1 MARPVRIRSVEP
13 LDGFTVR
20 LGFTDGT
27 EREIDLEPYLHGPV
41 FEPIRQ
47 DPALFRRVE
56 VDPRMGTVVWENGAD
71 IDPDVL
77 YLGLTPA
84 WMEPE
89 QKAAP

>member
-13 LDGFTVR
+13 LQGFTVR

-27 EREIDLEPYLHGPV
+27 EKELDLEPYLHGPV

-47 DPALFRRVE
+47 NPALFRRVE
-56 VDPRMGTVVWENGAD
+56 VDPRMGTIVWENGAD

-89 QKAAP
+89 RKAAP